1 MPKDLSFQRF
11 FEGLLVDFC
20 WLRALLRNSCD
31 SCWTSHKT
39 SYLWKVSV
47 SVSNFCCNK
56 LAQMA
61 KLFLFFACLSPFMG
75 LHLTKACCWHLV
87 LTRENLTRKED
98 LSMKGYKS
106 TQHQPA
112 GFFEKQTQ
120 FDEPWSLWS
129 YELLVFKTWWDS
141 MFQCVFGWMND
152 PRVLSCLT
160 PTKSSSNFMSA
171 AWRGWASCTTCHN
184 RSIKIHKA
192 LFEGEGKMNKV

>member
-141 MFQCVFGWMND
+141 IFNVFSVGWMIQG
-152 PRVLSCLT
+152 SCLVL
-160 PTKSSSNFMSA
+160 PQRKA
-171 AWRGWASCTTCHN
+171 AATSWAQLGEAGPVCTTCHTDP
-184 RSIKIHKA
+184 
-192 LFEGEGKMNKV
+192 